1 MSNIPFLNK
10 NQSLEMDMKKVIAVA
25 LLAAVTSGCA
35 TQNYLV
41 SSQVAP
47 SSTTTADADSMQ
59 TFFISGLG
67 QEQAIDA
74 AQVCDGKQNVASIQT
89 ESSLLNNALG
99 FISFGIYTPRQIR
112 VYCK

>member
-1 MSNIPFLNK
+1 
-10 NQSLEMDMKKVIAVA
+10 MKKVIAVA

-41 SSQVAP
+41 SSQVVPTA
-47 SSTTTADADSMQ
+47 TTTPDAESMQ
-59 TFFISGLG
+59 TFFVSGLG

-74 AQVCDGKQNVASIQT
+74 AKACNGKQNVASIQT

-99 FISFGIYTPRQIR
+99 FLSFGIYTPRQIR

>member
-1 MSNIPFLNK
+1 
-10 NQSLEMDMKKVIAVA
+10 MKKIVAVA
-25 LLAAVTSGCA
+25 FLAAITSGCA

-47 SSTTTADADSMQ
+47 TANTTASADEMQ
-59 TFFISGLG
+59 TFFISGIG

-74 AQVCDGKQNVASIQT
+74 AKVCKGKNNVASIQT
-89 ESSLLNNALG
+89 QSSVINNALG
-99 FISFGIYTPRQIR
+99 IISFGIYTPRQIR